1 MSEKGKREAGLH
13 GTETD
18 TCSSV
23 CMKASEQDGSEYSMP
38 LSVSFP
44 GEYLPIFCVSGVSRN
59 VEYDQVLHKG
69 ISGCITSSV
78 SAHLCTF
85 GMCMFSTEVQ
95 LSAIL
100 VFTIAITHV

>member
-23 CMKASEQDGSEYSMP
+23 LRKASEEDGSEDSMP
-38 LSVSFP
+38 LSVSCP
-44 GEYLPIFCVSGVSRN
+44 GEHLPIFCVSGVSRN

-69 ISGCITSSV
+69 LSGCITNSV
-78 SAHLCTF
+78 SAYQCTF
-85 GMCMFSTEVQ
+85 CMCTFSTEVQ

>member
-1 MSEKGKREAGLH
+1 
-13 GTETD
+13 
-18 TCSSV
+18 
-23 CMKASEQDGSEYSMP
+23 MKASEEDGSEHSMP

-44 GEYLPIFCVSGVSRN
+44 GEYLPIFCVSSVSRN

-69 ISGCITSSV
+69 ISGCITNSV
-78 SAHLCTF
+78 SAYQCTF
-85 GMCMFSTEVQ
+85 RMCTFSAEVQ

>member
-1 MSEKGKREAGLH
+1 
-13 GTETD
+13 
-18 TCSSV
+18 
-23 CMKASEQDGSEYSMP
+23 MKASEEDGSEDSMP
-38 LSVSFP
+38 LSASCP
-44 GEYLPIFCVSGVSRN
+44 GEYLPIFCVGDVSRN

-78 SAHLCTF
+78 SAHLCNF